1 MTERVIVDQIVA
13 AAPARVVMTRDAA
26 GQVTEAGFDLTGLP
40 RVDAL
45 LAGRPV
51 VEVPGLVERLCG
63 ICPTA
68 HHLAG
73 TRALEALAGMTEL
86 PATAEAVRRLLH
98 HAGIIA
104 IHVVGLVATARDDAL
119 ALRRFAKAVMAA
131 AGSPGHFPA
140 TAVPGGVVAP
150 VGPAQ
155 RDTCRAMVPD
165 ALAAARRIADR
176 ALAAPVPPDH
186 FAGADLALVDDR
198 GNLDLYGQTLRA
210 VAADGAPVIAAASAD
225 QWDDLVAEADPGSSA
240 PRPYLK
246 ALGPGAGAYR
256 VGPVAQLRVGRV
268 GTPSAA
274 GLQERWWGGADPF
287 DRHARHDDVQRRVDV
302 RTGGAAAAR
311 TIIIVHAVEAIADLL
326 DSPALV
332 AGPTLVDLVSGQ
344 VLPPGSPP
352 SPWPA
357 ELPPGVG
364 VGWVDGA
371 RGLLAHR
378 YATGADG
385 RVATATILT
394 PTAQNEPWLG
404 ELLRTAA
411 GGSASEAAVRA
422 GLEDAIREADPCLP
436 CSAAPAGTMDLV
448 VDITEGC

>member
-1 MTERVIVDQIVA
+1 MTERIIVDQIIA
-13 AAPARVVMTRDAA
+13 AAPAHVVMTRDAS

-63 ICPTA
+63 ICPSV

-73 TRALEALAGMTEL
+73 MRALESLAGIDQV
-86 PATAEAVRRLLH
+86 PQTAEAVRRLLH
-98 HAGIIA
+98 CAGIIA
-104 IHVVGLVATARDDAL
+104 IHVVGLFATARDEAL
-119 ALRRFAKAVMAA
+119 TLRRFAKAVMVA

-140 TAVPGGVVAP
+140 TAVPGGVVSP
-150 VGPAQ
+150 VDQAQ
-155 RDTCRAMVPD
+155 RDNCRTLVAD
-165 ALAAARRIADR
+165 ALAAACRLA
-176 ALAAPVPPDH
+176 AQSLAAPVPPDP
-186 FAGADLALVDDR
+186 FTGADLALVSPVEPTQ
-198 GNLDLYGQTLRA
+198 LDLFGRALRA
-210 VAADGAPVIAAASAD
+210 VATNGTEVIAAAVPD
-225 QWDDLVAEADPGSSA
+225 QWDDLVAEAAPGSST
-240 PRPYLK
+240 PRPYLL
-246 ALGPGAGAYR
+246 ALGPGVGAYR

-268 GTPSAA
+268 STPIAA
-274 GLQERWWGGADPF
+274 DLQDRWWGAGTLRDHRNRPSGPA
-287 DRHARHDDVQRRVDV
+287 ARG
-302 RTGGAAAAR
+302 GGAAAAR
-311 TIIIVHAVEAIADLL
+311 AIIIVHAVEVIANLL
-326 DSPALV
+326 DDPALV
-332 AGPTLVDLVSGQ
+332 AGPTLVDLASGQ

-352 SPWPA
+352 SPWL
-357 ELPPGVG
+357 ELPPRVG

-378 YATGADG
+378 YATTADG

-411 GGSASEAAVRA
+411 ERATSEEVVRA

-448 VDITEGC
+448 IDTIEEGH